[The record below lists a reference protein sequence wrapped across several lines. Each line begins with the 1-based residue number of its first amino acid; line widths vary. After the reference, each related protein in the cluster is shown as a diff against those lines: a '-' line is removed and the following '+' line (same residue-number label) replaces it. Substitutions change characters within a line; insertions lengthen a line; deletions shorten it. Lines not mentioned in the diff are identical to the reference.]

1 MLRMLLIVVALGSA
15 MLLQPGAAVAA
26 QRTAIALT
34 VTRTAGAAEPHHKL
48 ADSLSALMELQ
59 ILEED
64 ALAVVERQQ
73 IELAIQELAL
83 SKTRS
88 ADESLQLGKLV
99 TADLLV
105 MLELQPPENKSNK
118 PSVMLRVVEAKT
130 AAIRGITV
138 APDLEEASLEEIAEQ
153 FMRYLSTVIREPK
166 APTITVAVA
175 PFESVG
181 RFDRL
186 RPLEL
191 GIRDLVT
198 AQLLLFRSPVAPRQE
213 GRTPTGSEKT
223 IEPSNIERPSAVLSR
238 SDRAT
243 FQVVQ
248 RSNLE
253 QLLREMDLIQ
263 SGFADKARLPRT
275 LPDREAAFLIKGE
288 IDERQV
294 DGTFLIVVRG
304 ELRHAASAKIRA
316 SFEFEC
322 PPTQL
327 EEQLT
332 ARVDDLAKHL
342 GVAEASRLRTDVERA
357 DKPSESESLK
367 SLALRDLHRFR
378 RLCPIDFGHRAF
390 GLTLQSARRNLPKL
404 VRPNTPLGRTLLRKS
419 IDRLE
424 TVLFIHP
431 DDAQA
436 AYGLGFCFSIH
447 QPGIY
452 RPERSD
458 ELLRKA
464 ASLQPQSELAA
475 LALAFLSELA
485 FDDEDGKFDP
495 LRNHTPGSHTR
506 QSVGSRVPANAATG
520 RNAAT
525 ATATARNAAAER
537 LWLAIEKTP
546 VEFREHRWARILSL
560 YAPLQ
565 QTAEQNAALLDKV
578 VPLVEQAGDQHR
590 RQLANETRMLAT
602 RLSSQSS
609 KKPDLKAKAIGSM
622 RSWAD
627 GSDAQLADAG
637 RLGLATIHE
646 LNGEFLDAAKLFE
659 ISAAASADATS
670 LQDQL
675 SREGYHVKAAKNY
688 RLAKQPDRALRL
700 LQSFKPHDSASSLV
714 LGVHGYEIG
723 ACYEALNEPKKAL
736 TAYLRAADEC
746 PGICS
751 NSDLEQRVIQLGG
764 VPLREDRDVDV
775 QYVTQENKQEIRT
788 TALATDGQWLFL
800 GGVVFIRPGSAG
812 NTTVAGGRPFWGGVG
827 VTAFDP
833 QSKTWQSLHDELKVT
848 CLKLRDRE
856 LWVGTY
862 DRGLWRYEL
871 DEKKWTTFG
880 TEQGLPDLHVM
891 SIAFRSNRRMAAP
904 GRPELTDSQTRTAEG
919 GHPTNDI
926 FIGVGSAAGG
936 GLVRLDEQ
944 GKAHVFSEPGSP
956 SVAPTHLVVTD
967 QELLARTLEVIHKWS
982 WETQSWTRH
991 PDEPNRPVPISSRLF
1006 AGTNGVWASNYGREL
1021 TRWNADEQANQ
1032 LFKPAWYFVP
1042 GSKAGYLL
1050 DFVAER
1056 GDEVWFGGDQW
1067 DHFVSSGLYRIN
1079 LKTGAF
1085 HKFTPADG
1093 FLTVNAHSIYDGVW
1107 LHDRLW
1113 LGTTNGLC
1121 VVTPRQ

>member
-1 MLRMLLIVVALGSA
+1 MRRYLILLIVVCLIPLGRN
-15 MLLQPGAAVAA
+15 
-26 QRTAIALT
+26 RTALAAERTSVALT
-34 VTRTAGAAEPHHKL
+34 VTAAAKSDRQLAEGLIALVESHVL
-48 ADSLSALMELQ
+48 ADESLSL
-59 ILEED
+59 
-64 ALAVVERQQ
+64 VERRQ
-73 IELAIQELAL
+73 IDLALQELAL
-83 SKTRS
+83 SRVRS
-88 ADESLQLGKLV
+88 ADELLQLGKLV

-105 MLELQPPENKSNK
+105 MLELRPSGEKANK
-118 PSVMLRVVEAKT
+118 PSVMLRVVEANT

-138 APDLEEASLEEIAEQ
+138 ATDVEEASLEEIAEQ
-153 FMRYLSTVIREPK
+153 FARYVSSVVREPNT
-166 APTITVAVA
+166 PTITVAVA

-198 AQLLLFRSPVAPRQE
+198 SQLLRRTGTLARLPNNTGERGGVSPPVSSVPNRGADAAPLAETETQ
-213 GRTPTGSEKT
+213 TGKSA
-223 IEPSNIERPSAVLSR
+223 RP
-238 SDRAT
+238 T
-243 FQVVQ
+243 FQVMQ

-263 SGFADKARLPRT
+263 SGFADKDLLPRT

-294 DGTFLIVVRG
+294 DGKFTIVVRG

-322 PPTQL
+322 PPTELEDQL
-327 EEQLT
+327 SV
-332 ARVDDLAKHL
+332 RVDELAKHL
-342 GVAEASRLRTDVERA
+342 GVSVVPGLSPFAPRKAELSRSES
-357 DKPSESESLK
+357 PHSESESLK

-390 GLTLQSARRNLPKL
+390 GLTLQSARRDLPKL
-404 VRPNTPLGRTLLRKS
+404 VRPNTPLGRALLRKS

-431 DDAQA
+431 DEAQA

-452 RPERSD
+452 RPERAD

-485 FDDEDGKFDP
+485 FDDEEGYFDP
-495 LRNHTPGSHTR
+495 LGSHTR
-506 QSVGSRVPANAATG
+506 QSVGSRVLPNVAA
-520 RNAAT
+520 
-525 ATATARNAAAER
+525 ARNAAAER

-578 VPLVEQAGDQHR
+578 LPLVEHAGDQHR

-609 KKPDLKAKAIGSM
+609 KTPDLKTKAIESL
-622 RSWAD
+622 RRWAD
-627 GSDAQLADAG
+627 GSDTQLADAG

-659 ISAAASADATS
+659 VAAAAAAEATS
-670 LQDQL
+670 HQDQL
-675 SREGYHVKAAKNY
+675 YREGYLVKAAKNY

-700 LQSFKPHDSASSLV
+700 LQSFKPHDSAASLV

-723 ACYEALNEPKKAL
+723 ACYEAMDEPQKAL

-751 NSDLEQRVIQLGG
+751 NSDLEQRVIHLGG

-775 QYVTQENKQEIRT
+775 RYVTQDNNEEIRT
-788 TALATDGQWLFL
+788 TALATDGRWLFL
-800 GGVVFIRPGSAG
+800 GGVVFVRPGSAG
-812 NTTVAGGRPFWGGVG
+812 NTTVAGSRPFYGGVG
-827 VTAFDP
+827 VAAFDP
-833 QSKTWQSLHDELKVT
+833 ESKTWQTLHADLKVT

-871 DEKKWTTFG
+871 DSKKWTAFG
-880 TEQGLPDLHVM
+880 TEQGLPDLHVE
-891 SIAFRSNRRMAAP
+891 SIAFRAKDVFA
-904 GRPELTDSQTRTAEG
+904 
-919 GHPTNDI
+919 
-926 FIGVGSAAGG
+926 GVGSAAGG
-936 GLVRLDEQ
+936 GLIRLDEQ
-944 GKAHVFSEPGSP
+944 GKAHLFNEPGSP

-982 WETQSWTRH
+982 WESRSWTRH
-991 PDEPNRPVPISSRLF
+991 PDEPNRPVAITSRLF

-1021 TRWNADEQANQ
+1021 IRWNADEQANQ
-1032 LFKPAWYFVP
+1032 LFKPVWYFVP
-1042 GSKAGYLL
+1042 GSKAGYHLN
-1050 DFVAER
+1050 FVTER
-1056 GDEVWFGGDQW
+1056 GDDVWFGGDPW
-1067 DHFVSSGLYRIN
+1067 DQFLSSGLYRIN
-1079 LKTGAF
+1079 LKTGTF

-1093 FLTVNAHSIYDGVW
+1093 FKTVHAHSIYDGVW

-1121 VVTPRQ
+1121 VVTPRP

>member
-1 MLRMLLIVVALGSA
+1 MSRVLLLIMLGCGSLVGWCGPA
-15 MLLQPGAAVAA
+15 MAAE
-26 QRTAIALT
+26 RTSIALT
-34 VTRTAGAAEPHHKL
+34 SASSEPDRKL
-48 ADSLSALMELQ
+48 AESLIVLLETQVLADDSLT
-59 ILEED
+59 
-64 ALAVVERQQ
+64 VVERRQ

-83 SKTRS
+83 SKSRS

-105 MLELQPPENKSNK
+105 MLELRRSDNKSNK
-118 PSVMLRVVEAKT
+118 PSAMLRVVEAKT

-138 APDLEEASLEEIAEQ
+138 ATDVEEASLEEIADQ
-153 FMRYLSTVIREPK
+153 FVRYLSMVIREPK
-166 APTITVAVA
+166 TPTITVAVA

-198 AQLLLFRSPVAPRQE
+198 GQLLR
-213 GRTPTGSEKT
+213 RTGTLARLPGE
-223 IEPSNIERPSAVLSR
+223 NIEDQETGKSARP
-238 SDRAT
+238 T

-263 SGFADKARLPRT
+263 SGFADKDRLPRT

-294 DGTFLIVVRG
+294 DGKFSIVVRG

-316 SFEFEC
+316 SFEFDC
-322 PPTQL
+322 LPTEL
-327 EEQLT
+327 EDRLT
-332 ARVDDLAKHL
+332 SHVDELAKHL
-342 GVAEASRLRTDVERA
+342 GVAEASRLRTDLERA

-390 GLTLQSARRNLPKL
+390 GLTLQSARRDLPKL

-452 RPERSD
+452 RPERAD

-475 LALAFLSELA
+475 LALVFLSELA
-485 FDDEDGKFDP
+485 FDDEDGHFDP
-495 LRNHTPGSHTR
+495 LGSHTR
-506 QSVGSRVPANAATG
+506 QSVGSHVLANVT
-520 RNAAT
+520 
-525 ATATARNAAAER
+525 TARIAAAER
-537 LWLAIEKTP
+537 LWLAIEKTS

-565 QTAEQNAALLDKV
+565 QTPEQNAALLDKV
-578 VPLVEQAGDQHR
+578 LSLVEQSGDQHR

-609 KKPDLKAKAIGSM
+609 KKPDLKAKAIGSL
-622 RSWAD
+622 RRWAD
-627 GSDAQLADAG
+627 GSDAQLAYAG
-637 RLGLATIHE
+637 RLGLGTIHE
-646 LNGEFLDAAKLFE
+646 LNSEFLDAAKLFE
-659 ISAAASADATS
+659 VAAAAAAEATS

-675 SREGYHVKAAKNY
+675 YREGHLVKAAKNY

-700 LQSFKPHDSASSLV
+700 LQSFKPHDSAASLV
-714 LGVHGYEIG
+714 LGAHGYEIG
-723 ACYEALNEPKKAL
+723 ACYEALGEPQKAL
-736 TAYLRAADEC
+736 AAYLRAADEC

-751 NSDLEQRVIQLGG
+751 NSELEQRVIHLGG

-775 QYVTQENKQEIRT
+775 EYVTQENKQEIRT
-788 TALATDGQWLFL
+788 TALATDGRWLFL
-800 GGVVFIRPGSAG
+800 GGVVFVRPGSPG
-812 NTTVAGGRPFWGGVG
+812 NATVLAGRPFYGGVG
-827 VTAFDP
+827 VAAFDP
-833 QSKTWQSLHDELKVT
+833 ESKTWQSLHADLKVT

-871 DEKKWTTFG
+871 DAKKWTTFG
-880 TEQGLPDLHVM
+880 TEQGLPDLHVE
-891 SIAFRSNRRMAAP
+891 SIAFRSDRRMAAP
-904 GRPELTDSQTRTAEG
+904 GRPALTDSQTRTPEG
-919 GHPTNDI
+919 GHPTDDI
-926 FIGVGSAAGG
+926 FVGVGSAAGG
-936 GLVRLDEQ
+936 GLIRLDEQ
-944 GKAHVFSEPGSP
+944 GKAHLFNEPGSP

-982 WETQSWTRH
+982 WESQSWSRH
-991 PDEPNRPVPISSRLF
+991 PDEPNRPVAITSRLF

-1021 TRWNADEQANQ
+1021 IHWNADEQTNQ

-1042 GSKAGYLL
+1042 GSKAGYHLNL
-1050 DFVAER
+1050 VTER

-1067 DHFVSSGLYRIN
+1067 DHFNSSGLYRIH

-1085 HKFTPADG
+1085 YKFTPADG
-1093 FLTVNAHSIYDGVW
+1093 FKTVHAHSIYDGVW

-1121 VVTPRQ
+1121 VVTPRN